1 MSAEYKKWGEG
12 ERTLLKSVLPLDTP
26 ISIQIEP
33 SSACNFKCKYCFQSN
48 PNFIADSSNKI
59 MDWLV
64 FEKIIDELKLFRNK
78 VKTITFARDGEP
90 TLNKLLPEMISYTKR
105 SGVCDTIKII
115 TNGSMLTP
123 ELNIKL
129 IEGGLDVLRISL
141 QGITS
146 QQYYETSGVKIDIE
160 EFKANIKHFYQN
172 KKECK
177 VYIKVLDKIIEGDE
191 QEFLKMFSDVCDE
204 IFIEH
209 LVDLD
214 HKNNNENLNMMNE
227 KVLQNVKVCSMPF
240 YSINISA
247 DGSILPCC
255 GDYYKN
261 LTFGNVNDRSL
272 IEYWNSDELKKF
284 QINQLEG
291 KRFDNDLCR
300 TCVVPTFVLQ
310 KSDVI
315 DGFAEELLNN
325 KWYELC

>member
-1 MSAEYKKWGEG
+1 MIYLG
-12 ERTLLKSVLPLDTP
+12 VL
-26 ISIQIEP
+26 
-33 SSACNFKCKYCFQSN
+33 
-48 PNFIADSSNKI
+48 
-59 MDWLV
+59 V
-64 FEKIIDELKLFRNK
+64 
-78 VKTITFARDGEP
+78 
-90 TLNKLLPEMISYTKR
+90 
-105 SGVCDTIKII
+105 
-115 TNGSMLTP
+115 
-123 ELNIKL
+123 
-129 IEGGLDVLRISL
+129 
-141 QGITS
+141 S
-146 QQYYETSGVKIDIE
+146 QQDI
-160 EFKANIKHFYQN
+160 
-172 KKECK
+172 
-177 VYIKVLDKIIEGDE
+177 
-191 QEFLKMFSDVCDE
+191 
-204 IFIEH
+204 
-209 LVDLD
+209 
-214 HKNNNENLNMMNE
+214 
-227 KVLQNVKVCSMPF
+227 KVCSMPF